1 MGTEFSLVDAL
12 PGLIWTALPDGAAD
26 FINRRWSE
34 YTGMSLKEAIGPGW
48 LSAIHPDDLSH
59 LTERWEEF
67 LASGRADEVEARLR
81 RHDGVYRW
89 FLFSASPVT
98 DDTGRIVKWCG
109 INTDIDDRKRAEEL
123 RASLASSE
131 RDLKSIINT
140 LPATAWTTGPDG
152 YVEFLSDRWLGYAGI
167 TAEEGAGLGWGKVI
181 HPDDAPGLFQYWQ
194 SCLETGTPVDT
205 EARMRRFD
213 GEYRWFLFRA
223 NPLRDESGNIVRWF
237 GTNIDIEDRKRAD
250 YDLRRVNRYL
260 DEAQRLSLT
269 GTVVADLVA
278 DEHHWSAEAY
288 RIFEFDPT
296 KRLTFARIL
305 ERIHPKDVSTV
316 VDMLQGTPRNV
327 VMDFEFRLK
336 MPTGAIKYIHVVGRR
351 TDEEP
356 DQRAFLSCIHDITE
370 RKLADQE
377 LRRVNGYLE
386 EAQRL
391 SQTGTIF
398 VDFGADE
405 RHWSEEAYH
414 IFGFDPAEKLTYTMA
429 RERLHPDDASGI
441 YRVLQETPPGGAFDF
456 EFRLKMPTGEV
467 KYIHAV
473 GRRMD
478 EQPDQSA
485 FLICVQDVTER
496 KLAEQELRRIN
507 SYLEEGQRLTLTGT
521 VIADLVAD
529 DHNWS
534 EEAYRIFEFDLTEKL
549 IFARIRERLH
559 PDDISVVEGVMQGTP
574 QGGTFDF
581 ECRLKMPAG
590 PIKHIHVV
598 GRRIDDQPDQ
608 RVLLACMQDI
618 TERKAAETELRRSQA
633 FLAEGQRLSLTGSF
647 FWRITTGEIIWSDE
661 VYRIFGYE
669 VGIPVTLELIGARV
683 YPDDMP
689 MMMDMIDRAQNHGK
703 DFAYEHRLLFP
714 DNSVKYL
721 HMSGLAARDHDGKLE
736 YVGSVQDITA
746 RRLAEDAVEKARSEL
761 AHVARVSALGTLT
774 ASITHEVNQP
784 LSGIITNA
792 GTCLRM
798 LAADPPNVV
807 GARETAERT
816 IRDANRAA
824 EVVAR
829 LRTLFTRKIKP
840 ADAVDLSEATREVLA
855 LVASELQRSRV
866 LLKAE
871 LAEDLPA
878 VVGDRVQLQQVI
890 LNLLLNA
897 IDALSKVEDRPKQI
911 VVRTERAED
920 GDVRVAVRDAGVGFD
935 AQEAKRLFEAFHTTK
950 EGGMGIGL
958 SISRSIVENH
968 NGRLWADK
976 NEGPGATFAFSI
988 PASSGNGLRRHH
1000 SP

>member
-1 MGTEFSLVDAL
+1 
-12 PGLIWTALPDGAAD
+12 
-26 FINRRWSE
+26 
-34 YTGMSLKEAIGPGW
+34 
-48 LSAIHPDDLSH
+48 
-59 LTERWEEF
+59 
-67 LASGRADEVEARLR
+67 
-81 RHDGVYRW
+81 
-89 FLFSASPVT
+89 
-98 DDTGRIVKWCG
+98 
-109 INTDIDDRKRAEEL
+109 
-123 RASLASSE
+123 
-131 RDLKSIINT
+131 
-140 LPATAWTTGPDG
+140 
-152 YVEFLSDRWLGYAGI
+152 
-167 TAEEGAGLGWGKVI
+167 
-181 HPDDAPGLFQYWQ
+181 
-194 SCLETGTPVDT
+194 
-205 EARMRRFD
+205 
-213 GEYRWFLFRA
+213 
-223 NPLRDESGNIVRWF
+223 
-237 GTNIDIEDRKRAD
+237 
-250 YDLRRVNRYL
+250 
-260 DEAQRLSLT
+260 
-269 GTVVADLVA
+269 
-278 DEHHWSAEAY
+278 
-288 RIFEFDPT
+288 
-296 KRLTFARIL
+296 
-305 ERIHPKDVSTV
+305 
-316 VDMLQGTPRNV
+316 
-327 VMDFEFRLK
+327 
-336 MPTGAIKYIHVVGRR
+336 
-351 TDEEP
+351 
-356 DQRAFLSCIHDITE
+356 
-370 RKLADQE
+370 
-377 LRRVNGYLE
+377 
-386 EAQRL
+386 
-391 SQTGTIF
+391 
-398 VDFGADE
+398 
-405 RHWSEEAYH
+405 
-414 IFGFDPAEKLTYTMA
+414 
-429 RERLHPDDASGI
+429 
-441 YRVLQETPPGGAFDF
+441 
-456 EFRLKMPTGEV
+456 
-467 KYIHAV
+467 
-473 GRRMD
+473 
-478 EQPDQSA
+478 
-485 FLICVQDVTER
+485 
-496 KLAEQELRRIN
+496 
-507 SYLEEGQRLTLTGT
+507 
-521 VIADLVAD
+521 
-529 DHNWS
+529 
-534 EEAYRIFEFDLTEKL
+534 
-549 IFARIRERLH
+549 
-559 PDDISVVEGVMQGTP
+559 VEGVMQGTP

-669 VGIPVTLELIGARV
+669 VGIRVTLELIGARV

-829 LRTLFTRKIKP
+829 LRTLFTRKTKP